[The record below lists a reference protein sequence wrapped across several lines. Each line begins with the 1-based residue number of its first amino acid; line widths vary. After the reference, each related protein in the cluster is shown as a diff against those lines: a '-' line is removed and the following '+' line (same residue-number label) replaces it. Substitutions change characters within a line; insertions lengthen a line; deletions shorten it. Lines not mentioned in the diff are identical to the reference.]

1 MANEFSLY
9 RLTSDYKRFTE
20 LVENG
25 DISEEDMQDTLDSI
39 AEDINT
45 KLDNTC
51 SYIKTLKMQIDGMT
65 KAKAELDERIKRK
78 KNVITRLEYYI
89 TQCMVN
95 SGMNQFESTNHRVT
109 FKPSN
114 AVVITDERL
123 LFDYLKRDYPD
134 AIRVTEKQ
142 EVDKKAVAK
151 IIQDGGQ
158 IGGAFIEHRYNP
170 QIK

>member
-65 KAKAELDERIKRK
+65 KAKAELDERIKQK

-95 SGMNQFESTNHRVT
+95 SGMKQYESTNHRVT

-123 LFDYLKRDYPD
+123 LLGYLKRDYPD

-158 IGGAFIEHRYNP
+158 IGGAFIERRYNP

>member
-65 KAKAELDERIKRK
+65 KAKAELDERIKQK

-95 SGMNQFESTNHRVT
+95 SGMKQYESTNHRVT

-123 LFDYLKRDYPD
+123 LLGYLKRDYPD

-158 IGGAFIEHRYNP
+158 IGGAVIEHRYNP